1 MTNYKISQEDVLRVL
16 TSKPQSVAEVA
27 RKMGVFKGTPK
38 KHLLRLEA
46 HRLAIKTDEG
56 WIKVKDVHKVAQPKV
71 TVNKVDSSQSS
82 GSKSLNTSKCIHAIT
97 EDTNIRI
104 LDAAFKIFSSKG
116 YSGTTTREIA
126 HEANVNE
133 VTIFRKFKSKE
144 NLLKEVFNSNLAAFA
159 SLDNLFQI
167 QKDADLE
174 TELRF
179 LGENVAN
186 PMKDEKGENKSQV
199 HMFMHMLFDEAK
211 KRPEIAE
218 ILLAFIKTSI
228 KPISK
233 YFETQIKNGKIR
245 NINPQTAALTLIS
258 YISYT
263 SMLRE
268 VFGDDFL
275 GDSNEE
281 IESFIDIFTNG
292 VINVHDTKT
301 R

>member
-16 TSKPQSVAEVA
+16 TSKPQNVAEVA

-46 HRLAIKTDEG
+46 HGLAAKTDEG
-56 WIKVKDVHKVAQPKV
+56 WVKIKDVCSVAQPKV
-71 TVNKVDSSQSS
+71 TVSDAISPQSP
-82 GSKSLNTSKCIHAIT
+82 GSKSLNTSKHIHAIT
-97 EDTNIRI
+97 DNTNIRI

-144 NLLKEVFNSNLAAFA
+144 NLLKEVFNSNLAAFS

-167 QKDADLE
+167 QKDVNLE

-179 LGENVAN
+179 LGETIAN
-186 PMKDEKGENKSQV
+186 PMEDKKRENKSQV
-199 HMFMHMLFDEAK
+199 HMFMHMLFEEAK
-211 KRPEIAE
+211 KRPEVAE
-218 ILLAFIKTSI
+218 VLLAFVKKSI

-233 YFETQIKNGKIR
+233 YFETQIKNGKMR

-268 VFGDDFL
+268 VFGDDLL

-281 IESFIDIFTNG
+281 IENFIDIFTNG
-292 VINVHDTKT
+292 VINVDDTKN